1 MTTISHV
8 GAMKPVRSYADLQA
22 TIRESL
28 APWNNAIARESPANV
43 SLRLSQ
49 AALNDPLCTAE
60 NLRSLLGEYDLR
72 LAGIS
77 GVSIGGG
84 AKTEVHR
91 PDWRSEER
99 LSFMFPAANLATELA
114 QTENFGITTN
124 AFTYRSW
131 IDPGMPG
138 NWAAL
143 TLNLI
148 RIVEHL
154 VRVRDRTGLTI
165 HIDIEAEPGSLLR
178 DTDDIVRYW
187 QEWLIPRGAAMLS
200 DRMPITDG
208 TAVEAVLRHVRIAL
222 DTAHAAVVWDDP
234 VTSLDR
240 LVNAG
245 VQIGRLQVSAA
256 LECEIP
262 AEPGERMALAEMLR
276 EQQSPT
282 LLQQVVAIRDDEIV
296 VRHDDLPEAIAVID
310 ESVGEI
316 WRIHTH
322 APLLADRYGM
332 FRSTRPLTAT
342 WLQEIATRDL
352 NVDLIELRSANWSV
366 VPADD
371 RGDIAEMIA
380 REAEW
385 VREVL

>member
-8 GAMKPVRSYADLQA
+8 GAMKPVRSYADLQT

-49 AALNDPLCTAE
+49 AVLNDPLCTAE

-84 AKTEVHR
+84 AKAEVHR

-262 AEPGERMALAEMLR
+262 AEPGERMALAEMLTV
-276 EQQSPT
+276 QQSPT
-282 LLQQVVAIRDDEIV
+282 LLQQVVAIRDGARYE
-296 VRHDDLPEAIAVID
+296 DLPDAIAVID
-310 ESVGEI
+310 ESVGDI

-322 APLLADRYGM
+322 APVIGDGYGLLRTT
-332 FRSTRPLTAT
+332 RSVTEE
-342 WLQEIATRDL
+342 WLREIAARSL
-352 NVDLIELRSANWSV
+352 NVGLIELRSANWSV

-371 RGDIAEMIA
+371 RGEMAEMIA

>member
-1 MTTISHV
+1 MTTLSHV
-8 GAMKPVRSYADLQA
+8 GAMTPVRSYADLQA

-28 APWNNAIARESPANV
+28 APWNNAITANSPANV
-43 SLRLSQ
+43 SVRLSQ
-49 AALNDPLCTAE
+49 ALLNDPLCTADS
-60 NLRSLLGEYDLR
+60 LRMLAGEYDLR
-72 LAGIS
+72 LVGFS

-84 AKTEVHR
+84 TKAEVHR

-99 LSFMFPAANLATELA
+99 LSFMFRAANLAAELA
-114 QTENFGITTN
+114 QTATFGITTN

-154 VRVRDRTGLTI
+154 VRIREKTGLTL
-165 HIDIEAEPGSLLR
+165 HIDLEAEPGSLLR

-187 QEWLIPRGAAMLS
+187 QQWLIPRGAAMLS

-222 DTAHAAVVWDDP
+222 DTAHAAVIWDDP

-240 LVNAG
+240 LVDTG
-245 VQIGRLQVSAA
+245 VRIGRLQVSAA

-262 AEPGERMALAEMLR
+262 AGSGERLELVDVLR
-276 EQQSPT
+276 AQLHPT
-282 LLQQVVAIRDDEIV
+282 LLQQVVATRDGEIV
-296 VRHDDLPEAIAVID
+296 ARHDDLPEAIAVID
-310 ESVGEI
+310 DAVGEI

-322 APLLADRYGM
+322 APVIGDRYGLL
-332 FRSTRPLTAT
+332 RSTRYVTES
-342 WLQEIATRDL
+342 WLREIAGHDL
-352 NVDLIELRSANWSV
+352 DVELIELRSANWSV
-366 VPADD
+366 VPVGDRDD
-371 RGDIAEMIA
+371 VAEMIA
-380 REAEW
+380 RETAW
-385 VREVL
+385 LRDL